1 MLGTSGGYFKWILDS
16 SGNKKEF
23 LILLDST
30 SIGTANKLF
39 KLDDNGLHYSSTGY
53 NGTYTTI
60 LNENGLV
67 TAASSTYQDLQG
79 KPQINGV
86 TLVGNKTISD
96 LNFNPLTTAEIEAIL
111 V

>member
-1 MLGTSGGYFKWILDS
+1 M
-16 SGNKKEF
+16 
-23 LILLDST
+23 ILLDST
-30 SIGTANKLF
+30 SVGTANKLF

-60 LNENGLV
+60 LNEHGLV
-67 TAASSTYQDLQG
+67 TAVSSTYPDLQD

-86 TLVGNKTISD
+86 TLVGNKTLSD
-96 LNFNPLTTAEIEAIL
+96 LNFSPLTTEEIEEIL